1 MTTPASNT
9 PYGVICDA
17 MQDAG
22 LLQDGEVPTPEQL
35 AKNLRRLRDLI
46 NLWQTQGLKLWTLS
60 DTAVPLTDGT
70 NQYTFF
76 SGGSVDMTKPLRVLQ
91 GYYLFTATNVR
102 RPIIPISWQE
112 YLTLGQSGVLAA
124 NRGAISQYFVEKLAD
139 RIRVTFWLC
148 PDATEAANGQA
159 HVLLQTQITNP
170 TELDE
175 TLQFPEEWRMALRWG
190 LADDIC
196 TGQPQA
202 IMDRCAQR
210 ATAYRTALEDW
221 DVEDTQIV
229 LQPDQRAGHYVG
241 RFR

>member
-9 PYGVICDA
+9 PYGVINDA
-17 MQDAG
+17 MRDAG
-22 LLQDGEVPTPEQL
+22 LLQLGDTPTPEHL
-35 AKNLRRLRDLI
+35 AENLRRLRDLI
-46 NLWQTQGLKLWTLS
+46 NLWQIQGLKLWTLA
-60 DTAVPLTDGT
+60 DTAVPLTAGT

-76 SGGSVDMTKPLRVLQ
+76 PGGSVDMTKPLRVLQ

-102 RPIIPISWQE
+102 RSITPISWQE
-112 YLTLGQSGVLAA
+112 YLTLGQSGTLAA
-124 NRGAISQYFVEKLAD
+124 NRGPISQYFVEKLAD

-148 PDATEAANGQA
+148 PDTTEAANGQA

-196 TGQPQA
+196 TGQPEA
-202 IMDRCAQR
+202 IMARCAQR
-210 ATAYRTALEDW
+210 ATTYRTALEDW
-221 DVEDTQIV
+221 DVEDTTISF
-229 LQPDQRAGHYVG
+229 QPDQRAGHMTG